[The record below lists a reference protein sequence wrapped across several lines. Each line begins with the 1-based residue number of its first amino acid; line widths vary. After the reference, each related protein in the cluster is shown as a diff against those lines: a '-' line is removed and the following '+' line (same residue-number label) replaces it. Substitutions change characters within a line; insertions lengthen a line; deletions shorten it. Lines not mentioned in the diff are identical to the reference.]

1 MNTPPTRWVKI
12 CGITNV
18 GDAES
23 AVRAGASAIGLNFV
37 PSSRR
42 LVELDAAREIADA
55 VRGRIEIVGVFADEP
70 LTKLIEITA
79 TLGLD
84 RLQLHGAE
92 PAELVA
98 QLPRAFKALGVASAA
113 DVASA
118 RAFPGELL
126 LLDAKVQGAS
136 GGTGQTFDWSLL
148 GDIVSERRIVL
159 AGGLTPDNVQSAVR
173 RVRPHGV
180 DVASGVEPLGTP
192 RQKDPEKVLRFVREA
207 RSAD

>member
-18 GDAES
+18 GDAEH

-42 LVELDAAREIADA
+42 RVELEVAREIAEV
-55 VRGRIEIVGVFADEP
+55 VRGRIEVVGVFADEP
-70 LTKLIEITA
+70 AERLVEIA
-79 TLGLD
+79 AAVGLD
-84 RLQLHGAE
+84 RLQLHGNE

-98 QLPRAFKALGVASAA
+98 DLPRAFKALGVAGAA
-113 DVASA
+113 DVIGA

-136 GGTGQTFDWSLL
+136 GGTGHTFDWSLL
-148 GDIVSERRIVL
+148 GEIVAERRIVL
-159 AGGLTPDNVQSAVR
+159 AGGLTPDNVQDAVR
-173 RVRPHGV
+173 RVKPYGV
-180 DVASGVEPLGTP
+180 DVASGVEPPGSP
-192 RQKDPEKVLRFVREA
+192 GQKDAEKILRFVREA